1 MSQQSS
7 CHSAIQIILEGELN
21 GLSQL
26 PETNALTHKKPT
38 LPVPSCTHEEPGP
51 PMPSRTQEEPEPP
64 MPSHTQEEPEPPV
77 PSRTHEEPIP
87 PVPSR
92 SQEEPKPPVPSRFT
106 EESLEILRTSIH
118 FEKQV
123 NADNHRATW
132 SGI

>member
-1 MSQQSS
+1 MFS
-7 CHSAIQIILEGELN
+7 HSAIQIILEGELN

-26 PETNALTHKKPT
+26 PETNALTHKKLT
-38 LPVPSCTHEEPGP
+38 LPVSSCTHEEPGP

-64 MPSHTQEEPEPPV
+64 V
-77 PSRTHEEPIP
+77 PSRTHKEPIP

-106 EESLEILRTSIH
+106 EESLEILRTSLH